1 MRVASAAFVSWF
13 FAVAWSGHALAQFAP
28 PPPSAAPVPGTPPAG
43 SPSTLS
49 AGGLA
54 PPPAIETAPQP
65 SAEPGANAQPGA
77 PSSAATEAEL
87 ERADREDAG
96 RGLEFVWLNAE
107 AGFTYIDTGSA
118 LPDLRSKKAGFVT
131 GAGIGARLVFVT
143 LGARFR
149 YAPMPN
155 YTFWSLGLEG
165 GVHAPLGALE
175 PYVTLGAGYASFG
188 SFAGPAASA
197 KVNGFDARLG
207 AGLDYYFTPMFSLGV
222 NASGDL
228 LLLQTSA
235 GGSSSHST
243 GGAFSATAVAGL
255 HF

>member
-1 MRVASAAFVSWF
+1 MRVAFGAFGSWF

-28 PPPSAAPVPGTPPAG
+28 PPPSAAPAPSAPPTG

-54 PPPAIETAPQP
+54 PPPAIETAPAP
-65 SAEPGANAQPGA
+65 DAQPGA
-77 PSSAATEAEL
+77 PTSASTEAQL
-87 ERADREDAG
+87 NRADREDSG

-107 AGFTYIDTGSA
+107 VGFTYIDAGKNVFPPELKTN
-118 LPDLRSKKAGFVT
+118 KAGLVT

-143 LGARFR
+143 VGARFR

-155 YTFWSLGLEG
+155 YKFWSLGLEG
-165 GVHAPLGALE
+165 GIHAPLGALE
-175 PYVTLGAGYASFG
+175 PYATLGAGYASFG
-188 SFAGPAASA
+188 SFEGPGWSA
-197 KVNGFDARLG
+197 KVDGFDARLA
-207 AGLDYYFTPMFSLGV
+207 AGVDYYLAPMFSVGANV
-222 NASGDL
+222 SGDL
-228 LLLQTSA
+228 LLVRTRL
-235 GGSSSHST
+235 GGTPNGTT